1 MARAV
6 YLVAIGA
13 VLTLLPGAGFAAEL
27 ASHRALY
34 GMTLHFARSGSEISS
49 VVGKM
54 AVEWSRTCA
63 GWTFEHQ
70 SLIDVTFN
78 VRDPVRL
85 STNATS
91 WESLDGL
98 QYRFS
103 IRNLTNGKV
112 TERVEGV
119 AQLVASGGPGRVT
132 FTAPKG
138 RTMKL
143 PAGTMFPARHS
154 VELIALAARAPT
166 MVTRTVFDGMSFDG
180 AFQLSAA
187 LGAPVTRGADGGKE
201 LQALAGRRYWPVQLA
216 FFPVASPAAAPEHE
230 VGMHM
235 YDNGISDEL
244 LVSFGEFTVRARLSK
259 LEILKP
265 RVCD

>member
-1 MARAV
+1 MARTAC
-6 YLVAIGA
+6 LVAIGA
-13 VLTLLPGAGFAAEL
+13 VVNLLSGVGFAAEL
-27 ASHRALY
+27 SSHRALY
-34 GMTLHFARSGSEISS
+34 GMTLHSARSGSGITS
-49 VVGKM
+49 VTGKM
-54 AVEWSRTCA
+54 AVDWSRTCA

-70 SLIDVTFN
+70 SLIDVTFS

-91 WESLDGL
+91 WESLDGR

-119 AQLVASGGPGRVT
+119 AQVVARGGPGRVT
-132 FTAPKG
+132 FTAPKR

-143 PAGTMFPARHS
+143 PAGTMFPVGHS
-154 VELIALAARAPT
+154 VELIELAARAPT

-187 LGAPVTRGADGGKE
+187 LGAPATRGAGKE
-201 LQALAGRRYWPVQLA
+201 LQGLAGRRYWPVQLA

-235 YDNGISDEL
+235 YDNGVSDEL
-244 LVSFGEFTVRARLSK
+244 LVSFGEFTVRSRLSK

-265 RVCD
+265 GVCG

>member
-1 MARAV
+1 M
-6 YLVAIGA
+6 
-13 VLTLLPGAGFAAEL
+13 LLPGVGFAAEL

-34 GMTLHFARSGSEISS
+34 SMTLHSARSGSGISS
-49 VVGKM
+49 VAGEM
-54 AVEWSRTCA
+54 AVEWARTCA

-70 SLIDVTFN
+70 SVIDVTFSA
-78 VRDPVRL
+78 RDPVRL

-103 IRNLTNGKV
+103 VRNLTNGKV

-119 AQLVASGGPGRVT
+119 AQLVAAGGPGRVT
-132 FTAPKG
+132 FTAPKR
-138 RTMKL
+138 RTLKL
-143 PAGTMFPARHS
+143 SPGTLFPVGHS
-154 VELIALAARAPT
+154 VEMIALAGRAPT

-187 LGAPVTRGADGGKE
+187 LGAPTTRGADGGTG

-216 FFPVASPAAAPEHE
+216 FFPVSSPAAAPEHE

-244 LVSFGEFTVRARLSK
+244 LVSFGEFTVRSRLTR

-265 RVCD
+265 RVCG